1 MIGLIAA
8 FIIAMALSVMGTP
21 LLIRFLVLH
30 HYGQFIRQD
39 GVERRRWA
47 AL

>member
-30 HYGQFIRQD
+30 HYGQLPGHSLLPQD
-39 GVERRRWA
+39 VSH
-47 AL
+47 LP